1 MNENITVARPV
12 FYNSMN
18 AAARRDFR
26 RRAAAWDL
34 ANKTGEPTEDYIDEC
49 AAILASIRR
58 WGNRRAAA
66 WERANTE
73 GYPDVAIA
81 RDDHAIETGLNR
93 LNAWLNPRGLHL
105 AFYGLYPTLED
116 EDRHSLDLAW

>member
-1 MNENITVARPV
+1 MNEITTVARPV
-12 FYNSMN
+12 FDENMN

-34 ANKTGEPTEDYIDEC
+34 ADKTGQPTEDYIDEC
-49 AAILASIRR
+49 AYILASIRR
-58 WGNRRAAA
+58 WANRRAAA
-66 WERANTE
+66 WERSNDPRYSEA
-73 GYPDVAIA
+73 AIA

-116 EDRHSLDLAW
+116 ENRRSLDLAW